1 MKYKE
6 AIAILKVARPT
17 LYNYVKKGKIR
28 VTKIN
33 HSLLDYNEEDVFRT
47 NVLV

>member
-17 LYNYVKKGKIR
+17 LYNYVKKGKLELQKLII
-28 VTKIN
+28 VC
-33 HSLLDYNEEDVFRT
+33 
-47 NVLV
+47 